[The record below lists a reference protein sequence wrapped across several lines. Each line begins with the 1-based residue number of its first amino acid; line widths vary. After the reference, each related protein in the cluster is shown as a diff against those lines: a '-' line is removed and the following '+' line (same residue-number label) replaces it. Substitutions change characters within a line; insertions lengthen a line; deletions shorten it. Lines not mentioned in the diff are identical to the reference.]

1 MLVDGIKLL
10 SSSTAAITIE
20 SGATFPTIG
29 NVIGKLF
36 YKTDIGLCVFDGTKW
51 VQAAGGTPGGS
62 NTQIQYNNNGE
73 FAGSSALTFN
83 SATGVLSATGFS
95 GSGAALTLLNA
106 SNLSSGAVPTARLG
120 SGTANSTT
128 YLRGDGTWATV
139 AGSAPGGSN
148 TQLQYNNN
156 GVFDG
161 IAGVTWD
168 STNGVIKMGTP
179 LSTTPS
185 GVRLHLTNSANGA
198 GIVQGI
204 RIEGNG
210 ENYFDIGRSGGDTT
224 SAAFIIRGNQ
234 QISATAPVFAIRQ
247 YNTEQFRVNFSGA
260 VSFGSSEANFGTAGQ
275 FLVSNGSGTAPSW
288 TSNLNASNLS
298 SGTVPTVRLGTGT
311 ADSTTYLR
319 GDGTWAT
326 VSAGSATPAGSDTQ
340 VQYNNNGAFA
350 GSATLTFNSATGV
363 LSATRFSGSGINLT
377 ALNASS
383 LTSGTVP
390 TARLGSG
397 TADSTTYLR
406 GDGTWATVSGGS
418 ATPGGS
424 TTQVQ
429 FNNAGAFAGSANFIW
444 NNANNRLHVGV
455 NSTTPPTGRMPLHV
469 TETGGSGSSVQGI
482 RIEGNSSN
490 FFDIGRDYGTG
501 AFVINGS
508 QDASSYFVF
517 RTGTTYN
524 ASGDVTGGTVRLQ
537 LNSTA
542 FYTERP
548 FMPLSDN
555 NRNLGGPSNKWNT
568 VYAGTGTINT
578 SDATAKQ
585 DVQALSVA
593 ELAVAIGLKS
603 LIKTFR
609 FKDAVALKGNDAR
622 IHVGVMAQEVHEL
635 FAQHGLDAARYG
647 LFCSDTWTDENGVE
661 QTRLGIRYEELLAF
675 IIAAM

>member
-10 SSSTAAITIE
+10 SSSTAAIAIE

-36 YKTDIGLCVFDGTKW
+36 YKTDIGLCVFDGTGW

-83 SATGVLSATGFS
+83 SVSGVLSATGFS
-95 GSGAALTLLNA
+95 GSGAALISLNA

-161 IAGVTWD
+161 ITGVTWD
-168 STNGVIKMGTP
+168 STTGVIKMGTS
-179 LSTTPS
+179 LSITPS

-234 QISATAPVFAIRQ
+234 QISAASPVFAIRQ

-260 VSFGSSEANFGTAGQ
+260 VSFGSSETNFGTAGQ

-298 SGTVPTVRLGTGT
+298 SGTVPTE
-311 ADSTTYLR
+311 
-319 GDGTWAT
+319 
-326 VSAGSATPAGSDTQ
+326 
-340 VQYNNNGAFA
+340 
-350 GSATLTFNSATGV
+350 
-363 LSATRFSGSGINLT
+363 
-377 ALNASS
+377 
-383 LTSGTVP
+383 
-390 TARLGSG
+390 RLGSG

-424 TTQVQ
+424 TSQVQ
-429 FNNAGAFAGSANFIW
+429 FNRAGAFFGSANFTW

-469 TETGGSGSSVQGI
+469 TETGGSGSSIQGI

-490 FFDIGRDYGTG
+490 YFDIGRDYGTG
-501 AFVINGS
+501 AFVINGNQS
-508 QDASSYFVF
+508 PSTQFVF
-517 RTGTTYN
+517 RTGVTYN
-524 ASGDVTGGTVRLQ
+524 ASGDITASTVRLQ

-555 NRNLGGPSNKWNT
+555 DRNLGGPSNKWNT
-568 VYAGTGTINT
+568 VYAGSGTINS
-578 SDATAKQ
+578 SDATLKQ

-593 ELAVAIGLKS
+593 ELAVATGLKS